1 VCVCARARVC
11 VCVCARV
18 CVCVRACVMRL
29 TWHSEFISIL
39 PRLVEKHVDEESR
52 QGFHNVFVEQM
63 WNHVS
68 DATRLLNELVVVG
81 GEGGT
86 GGW

>member
-1 VCVCARARVC
+1 
-11 VCVCARV
+11 
-18 CVCVRACVMRL
+18 MRL
-29 TWHSEFISIL
+29 TWHSEFISVL
-39 PRLVEKHVDEESR
+39 PRLVEEHVDEESR
-52 QGFHNVFVEQM
+52 QGFHNAFVEQM

-81 GEGGT
+81 GVGGT